1 MIIHHNTCP
10 SCSDKELKNFL
21 RTKDFSF
28 SQEEYQIVQCNTCKL
43 LFTQDIPDQESI
55 GKYYSS
61 QNYIS
66 HSNDDNS
73 WFHKIYQIIRKT
85 TLKQKRSWVSIQK
98 PLKGKILDIGAGTGY
113 FVAEMKNAGWEVIG
127 LEPSTDARN
136 QADLIHKI
144 KLFPT
149 EDFYSLSTDNF
160 EVITLW
166 HVLEHVHD
174 LNGYA
179 KRFFELLKP
188 GGILMIAVP
197 NADSFDAK
205 KYGKYWAAYDVPRHL
220 YHFTPE
226 TVKKGITKHG
236 FKFVKQYPQW
246 FDAFY
251 VAMLSESYLGRNKIG
266 GILQGL
272 ISNIHAIT
280 NKGQTSSL
288 LYVFQKPNAENA

>member
-10 SCSDKELKNFL
+10 SCSNKELKNFL
-21 RTKDFSF
+21 CTKDFSF
-28 SQEEYQIVQCNTCKL
+28 SQEDYQIVQCNTCKL

-85 TLKQKRSWVSIQK
+85 TLKQKRRWVSIQK
-98 PLKGKILDIGAGTGY
+98 PIKGKILDLGAGTGY

-136 QADLIHKI
+136 QAELIHKI

-149 EDFYSLSTDNF
+149 EDFNSLPADNF